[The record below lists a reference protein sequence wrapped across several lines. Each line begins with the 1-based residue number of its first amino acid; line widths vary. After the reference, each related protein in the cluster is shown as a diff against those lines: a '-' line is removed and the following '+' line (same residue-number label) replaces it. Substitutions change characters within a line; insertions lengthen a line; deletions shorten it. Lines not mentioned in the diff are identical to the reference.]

1 MQTCLICLDDDNNL
15 INPKHCS
22 CKVYLHQKCLFM
34 IGSYGLLCPICRI
47 KTSNKPTYILPHIF
61 NNQGSIIDRIL
72 YSPIVLFIKHP
83 NFITFIIAIILS
95 FCNIFC
101 FILPMSIFEMI
112 KFSLYR
118 NLFFR
123 NEVITLQID

>member
-15 INPKHCS
+15 INPKHCL

-61 NNQGSIIDRIL
+61 NNHMSFIHYIKSIETLKSEFINNANKDFKEHNMNSKISR
-72 YSPIVLFIKHP
+72 VLNKF
-83 NFITFIIAIILS
+83 
-95 FCNIFC
+95 NI
-101 FILPMSIFEMI
+101 
-112 KFSLYR
+112 
-118 NLFFR
+118 
-123 NEVITLQID
+123 Q